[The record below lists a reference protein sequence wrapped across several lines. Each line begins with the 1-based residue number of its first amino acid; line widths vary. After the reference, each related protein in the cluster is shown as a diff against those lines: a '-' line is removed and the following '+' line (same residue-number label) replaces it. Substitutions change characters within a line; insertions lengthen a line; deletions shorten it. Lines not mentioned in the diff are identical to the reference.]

1 MSKGIIS
8 SVPQL
13 TAAEKVKWL
22 ISVLVPLV
30 VILIPTNA
38 VLTLPLKSF
47 IAVTA
52 LGILL
57 FAFELVDT
65 LIGSFI
71 LIFGY

>member
-38 VLTLPLKSF
+38 VLTFPLNH
-47 IAVTA
+47 
-52 LGILL
+52 L
-57 FAFELVDT
+57 
-65 LIGSFI
+65 
-71 LIFGY
+71 